1 MIKANELRIGNW
13 IADFEAGGVFQIEE
27 ICKVGNQYNVSY
39 RNGSIICAVDVL
51 DPIPITEDWLLKLGF
66 EKTMTWTY
74 TIDLLGSLKL
84 VYYLGEKGWSLG
96 FKNYSDFSNLKYL
109 HELQNLYFALTGK
122 ELEMKGGNN
131 E

>member
-1 MIKANELRIGNW
+1 MPTTQRKKEVQMIKANELRIGNK
-13 IADFEAGGVFQIEE
+13 VFLKSLNKIYTIECGFDIE
-27 ICKVGNQYNVSY
+27 KIEDGDD
-39 RNGSIICAVDVL
+39 AL
-51 DPIPITEDWLLKLGF
+51 PIPLTEDWLLKLGF